1 MTRSSRSIFL
11 TALSFLTVQS
21 FAQTPLE
28 SLRRMFSSGAV
39 SMVAEYEMQVQ
50 QLPVVGSSEIL
61 LQGDMYHLKGNGLEL
76 FCNGEALWTID
87 ESSMEVV
94 IEPCD
99 ALYDAYMSNPLLLLA
114 DLDKYFEI
122 KSQKHTGDRTEYLLQ
137 AIRDCGISHAQVT
150 LASDGRILNG
160 KFFLDD
166 GNVVFVNVT
175 SMKKTVPVSES
186 AFTPSRTFSRDWIVT
201 DLR

>member
-1 MTRSSRSIFL
+1 MTRSSRFIFL

-39 SMVAEYEMQVQ
+39 SVVAEYEMEVQ

-61 LQGDMYHLKGNGLEL
+61 LQDDMYHLKGNGLEL
-76 FCNGEALWTID
+76 FCNGDALWTID

-122 KSQKHTGDRTEYLLQ
+122 KSQKRTGDNTEYVLN
-137 AIRDCGISHAQVT
+137 AIKDCGISQAYVT
-150 LASDGRILNG
+150 LASDGRVQNG
-160 KFFLDD
+160 RFQLEN
-166 GNVVFVNVT
+166 GNVVSFEVT
-175 SMKKTVPVSES
+175 SMKKVGPVSES
-186 AFTPSRTFSRDWIVT
+186 SFTPSRNFSRDWVVT